1 MKLSLRAKLTGL
13 ILALAV
19 LITAA
24 VTVGSYVQMRG
35 QLIDTGI
42 RNEVS
47 ATATGTSALIKEWI
61 ATRKSIV
68 AAGVLTA
75 QTAEDPLPAIIQ
87 VAKSGKFEAA
97 YMGTPDKQMIQD
109 HDMQLPAGY
118 DPTARPWYKDNV
130 NATGTVMTAPYIDM
144 STKKLVISFVQ
155 PVQKNGALAGVLAT
169 DVLLDDIVKSVLGI
183 KLVGEGYGMLIGK
196 DGQVLVHRDAER
208 VTKPAADLAPELKP
222 ESLAELAKSGEM
234 REVTLGG
241 AVKYIYVDAIEGAD
255 LYLVL
260 AVDKSVALA
269 PLNALFWQAIITL
282 AVILVI
288 VVPLAGFVVSK
299 LLGSIRQIHDT
310 MLEIASGGGD
320 LTRKIRV
327 SGNDEVAE
335 TAEAFNHFLEQLRS
349 MFVRIDKESVELTAG
364 VKEIHGVV
372 EILSADSQRL
382 AELTSENAAAIE
394 EITVSVAHIA
404 DASQDADKLVKD
416 TDALSLSS
424 VSAVRGVADE
434 TGQSAKEVE
443 ALSTMLDGLSQRSE
457 EISGIIRVIKEIADQ
472 TNLLALNAAIEAARA
487 GEQGR
492 GFAVVADEVR
502 KLAER
507 TSQAT
512 VQITGMIEG
521 VHGETRKA
529 VENMQGTLNA
539 VRGGAAH
546 STEAAEKITA
556 IRQNINDVVTKIE
569 EIALST
575 REQFSATTSMAQAA
589 EKITTQTQHSDSALQ
604 RAAEQVR
611 HLNGLATSL
620 RGLFSNFRM

>member
-1 MKLSLRAKLTGL
+1 MLDHLGLTVSDFKRAK
-13 ILALAV
+13 A
-19 LITAA
+19 
-24 VTVGSYVQMRG
+24 
-35 QLIDTGI
+35 
-42 RNEVS
+42 
-47 ATATGTSALIKEWI
+47 
-61 ATRKSIV
+61 
-68 AAGVLTA
+68 
-75 QTAEDPLPAIIQ
+75 
-87 VAKSGKFEAA
+87 F
-97 YMGTPDKQMIQD
+97 
-109 HDMQLPAGY
+109 Y
-118 DPTARPWYKDNV
+118 DA
-130 NATGTVMTAPYIDM
+130 
-144 STKKLVISFVQ
+144 
-155 PVQKNGALAGVLAT
+155 
-169 DVLLDDIVKSVLGI
+169 
-183 KLVGEGYGMLIGK
+183 
-196 DGQVLVHRDAER
+196 
-208 VTKPAADLAPELKP
+208 
-222 ESLAELAKSGEM
+222 
-234 REVTLGG
+234 
-241 AVKYIYVDAIEGAD
+241 
-255 LYLVL
+255 
-260 AVDKSVALA
+260 ALA
-269 PLNALFWQAIITL
+269 PLGEDYLNLLREGFANGWIDVYENEGKRSGAYSAGARVHPYVLLNFKGTL
-282 AVILVI
+282 DDVFTLVHEMGHSIHSYLSNKTQPTAYQDYVI
-288 VVPLAGFVVSK
+288 FV
-299 LLGSIRQIHDT
+299 
-310 MLEIASGGGD
+310 A
-320 LTRKIRV
+320 
-327 SGNDEVAE
+327 EVAS
-335 TAEAFNHFLEQLRS
+335 TCNEALLMEYLLSVTTDKKERAYLINHFLEQLRS

>member
-1 MKLSLRAKLTGL
+1 MKLSLRAKLTGV

-19 LITAA
+19 VITGA
-24 VTVGSYVQMRG
+24 VTVGSYTQMRN
-35 QLIDTGI
+35 QLINTGI

-47 ATATGTSALIKEWI
+47 ATAIGASALIREWI
-61 ATRKSIV
+61 STRKSIV
-68 AAGVLTA
+68 AAGVQAA
-75 QTAEDPLPAIIQ
+75 QTADDPLAAVVQ

-97 YMGTPDKQMIQD
+97 YLGTPDKQMIQD

-118 DPTARPWYKDNV
+118 DPTSRPWYKDNV
-130 NATGTVMTAPYIDM
+130 GASGTVMTAPYIDM

-155 PVQKNGALAGVLAT
+155 PVQKNGAFAGVLGT
-169 DVLLDDIVKSVLGI
+169 DVLLDDIVTSILGI
-183 KLVGEGYGMLIGK
+183 KLVGEGYGMLITK
-196 DGQVLVHRDAER
+196 DGQVLVHRDGAR
-208 VTKPAADLAPELKP
+208 VTKPLTDLAPELKP
-222 ESLAELAKSGEM
+222 ELLAELATRGEM
-234 REVTLGG
+234 REIALGG
-241 AVKYIYVDAIEGAD
+241 AAKYFYVHAIEGSD
-255 LYLVL
+255 LYLAL
-260 AVDKSVALA
+260 AVDKGLALA
-269 PLNALFWQAIITL
+269 PLNALLWQALITL
-282 AVILVI
+282 FVILI
-288 VVPLAGFVVSK
+288 FVVPLAGILVST
-299 LLGSIRQIHDT
+299 LLRSIRHIHDA
-310 MLEIASGGGD
+310 MVELANGGGD

-327 SGNDEVAE
+327 NGNDEVAE
-335 TAEAFNHFLEQLRS
+335 TAEAFNRFLDQLRS
-349 MFVRIDKESVELTAG
+349 MFVRIDKESIELTAG
-364 VKEIHGVV
+364 VKDIHGVV
-372 EILSADSQRL
+372 ELLSNDSQRL
-382 AELTSENAAAIE
+382 AELTAENAAAIE

-404 DASQDADKLVKD
+404 DSSQDADKLAKD
-416 TDALSLSS
+416 TDALSLAS

-434 TGQSAKEVE
+434 TGKSAQEVE
-443 ALSTMLDGLSQRSE
+443 ALSAMLDGLSQRSE

-529 VENMQGTLNA
+529 VENMQGTLDA
-539 VRGGAAH
+539 VRGGATH

-556 IRQNINDVVTKIE
+556 IRHNINDVVAKIE

-575 REQFSATTSMAQAA
+575 REQFSATTAMAQSA
-589 EKITTQTQHSDSALQ
+589 EKITTQTQHSDAALQ